1 MPGTAV
7 TIAPD
12 GWLTDVDLGDPDLR
26 PEHLR
31 RLIGCASVYPIS
43 RPLMC

>member
-12 GWLTDVDLGDPDLR
+12 GWLTDVDLVIRTGGP
-26 PEHLR
+26 
-31 RLIGCASVYPIS
+31 GVCAA
-43 RPLMC
+43 